1 MRTFVMVHIA
11 VLCFCG
17 WLPLLRAHAEHQQL
31 ENIGTPNNANANTM
45 GLTEQHECA
54 TPTPTPGN

>member
-1 MRTFVMVHIA
+1 MVHIA